1 MKEMHD
7 ENVMFLL
14 CFRVFLF
21 LRISELP
28 EPSLSWNKFK
38 MLAFLHKECRFS
50 ETVLTAML
58 RIQNKFRKKQKQNV
72 SFQIYRYTCVS
83 HNLIINFCPSSRTLF
98 FNFIT

>member
-28 EPSLSWNKFK
+28 EPSLSWNKFE
-38 MLAFLHKECRFS
+38 MLAFLHKQCRFS

-58 RIQNKFRKKQKQNV
+58 RIANPKQIPKKTKTKRFISNIPIHV
-72 SFQIYRYTCVS
+72 R
-83 HNLIINFCPSSRTLF
+83 LNFCSSSRTLF